1 MKKTAKRIIIVGVAV
16 ILIGAL
22 AVAGYSFV
30 VRQSNTA
37 VKVQYDA
44 MGTIDL
50 SQISDGVYRGYAGK
64 WMVQVTLDVTVSGH
78 QITDIEIVKQVSG
91 GNYKALDTV
100 PRILEAQTANV
111 DAVTGATSTSKAI
124 MAAVYNALRDQAQ

>member
-1 MKKTAKRIIIVGVAV
+1 MKKTAKRIIIVV
-16 ILIGAL
+16 IIMIGAL

-37 VKVQYDA
+37 ANIQYDT

-50 SQISDGVYRGYAGK
+50 SQIPDGVYRGYAGK
-64 WMVQVTLDVTVSGH
+64 WMVQVTLDVTVSDH
-78 QITDIEIVKQVSG
+78 QITDIQIVRQVCG

-124 MAAVYNALRDQAQ
+124 MAAVYNALRDHAQ